1 MTTPAKKYQ
10 NVSYKELLAYSEQN
24 PNRTRTLASIV
35 NTMIAP
41 DTSLDKLGL
50 KGYSS
55 TNITPSNIIGVLA
68 AIVDPSYY
76 VMAPKHIRTQLI
88 IDLSTSL
95 QQQTDHL
102 ANTSL
107 SRKRKKIHDL
117 IGAAYNGAS
126 FQDKEYLELFHAI
139 SIMRS
144 LHFVLMKEA
153 IQDKIEDDEV
163 SYDSSLKGEI
173 IFSSDPSTWKR
184 ENQIWIVDYRARW
197 IAVPTEQSA
206 ISMHQLI
213 GSWLANI
220 EQKGW
225 IIQWPEV
232 DATKTELV
240 EILSSSSEWKEM
252 DKKLPKEILAT
263 RLGKMK
269 SYHVFTQWIK
279 NVSSYMID

>member
-24 PNRTRTLASIV
+24 PNRTRTLASI
-35 NTMIAP
+35 TATLLTP

-50 KGYSS
+50 IGYTAANVSPTGILS
-55 TNITPSNIIGVLA
+55 LLA
-68 AIVDPSYY
+68 TIADPSYY
-76 VMAPKHIRTQLI
+76 AMAPKHVRTQLI

-102 ANTSL
+102 TNTSL
-107 SRKRKKIHDL
+107 GRKRRKIHDL
-117 IGAAYNGAS
+117 IGAAYNNAS

-139 SIMRS
+139 SLMRN
-144 LHFVLMKEA
+144 LHFVLMKET

-163 SYDSSLKGEI
+163 LYDSALKGEI

-184 ENQIWIVDYRARW
+184 ENPIWVVDYRARW
-197 IAVPTEQSA
+197 VAIPTEQSA
-206 ISMHQLI
+206 TAMHQWI
-213 GSWLANI
+213 SPWLSDI

-225 IIQWPEV
+225 VIQWPEV

-240 EILSSSSEWKEM
+240 EILSASSEWKET
-252 DKKLPKEILAT
+252 DKKLSKETLAI
-263 RLGKMK
+263 RLGKVK
-269 SYHVFTQWIK
+269 AYRTFAHWVK
-279 NVSSYMID
+279 DVSYMVD

>member
-10 NVSYKELLAYSEQN
+10 NVSYKELLSYSEQN
-24 PNRTRTLASIV
+24 PNRTRTLASI
-35 NTMIAP
+35 TATLLTQ
-41 DTSLDKLGL
+41 DTSLNKLGL
-50 KGYSS
+50 KGY
-55 TNITPSNIIGVLA
+55 TAANITPSGIISLLA
-68 AIVDPSYY
+68 TIADPSYY
-76 VMAPKHIRTQLI
+76 AMAPKHVRTQLI

-102 ANTSL
+102 TNTSL

-117 IGAAYNGAS
+117 IGAAYNGAA

-139 SIMRS
+139 SLMRN

-163 SYDSSLKGEI
+163 SYDSALKGEI

-184 ENQIWIVDYRARW
+184 ENPIWVVDYRARW
-197 IAVPTEQSA
+197 VAVPTEQNA
-206 ISMHQLI
+206 IAMHQWI
-213 GSWLANI
+213 GQWLSAI

-225 IIQWPEV
+225 VIQWPEV

-240 EILSSSSEWKEM
+240 EILSSSSDWKET
-252 DKKLPKEILAT
+252 DKKLSKETLAM
-263 RLGKMK
+263 RLSKVK
-269 SYHVFTQWIK
+269 AYRAFANWIK
-279 NVSSYMID
+279 NVSYMDD

>member
-10 NVSYKELLAYSEQN
+10 NVSYKELLSYSEQN
-24 PNRTRTLASIV
+24 PNRNRTLASI
-35 NTMIAP
+35 TATQLTQ

-50 KGYSS
+50 TGY
-55 TNITPSNIIGVLA
+55 TAANITPCGILSLLA
-68 AIVDPSYY
+68 TIADPSYY
-76 VMAPKHIRTQLI
+76 AMAPKHVRTQLI

-102 ANTSL
+102 SNTSL
-107 SRKRKKIHDL
+107 ARKRRKIHDL

-139 SIMRS
+139 SIMRG

-163 SYDSSLKGEI
+163 SYDSALKGEI

-184 ENQIWIVDYRARW
+184 ENPIWVVDYRARW
-197 IAVPTEQSA
+197 AAIPTEQSSIA
-206 ISMHQLI
+206 MHQMI
-213 GSWLANI
+213 GGWLSVI

-225 IIQWPEV
+225 MIQWPEV
-232 DATKTELV
+232 DATKTQLV
-240 EILSSSSEWKEM
+240 EILSSSSEWKET
-252 DKKLPKEILAT
+252 DKKLSKETLAY
-263 RLGKMK
+263 RLSKVKAYRAFAHWMK
-269 SYHVFTQWIK
+269 
-279 NVSSYMID
+279 NASYMD

>member
-24 PNRTRTLASIV
+24 SNRTRTLASITA
-35 NTMIAP
+35 TMLTP

-50 KGYSS
+50 KGY
-55 TNITPSNIIGVLA
+55 TAANITPSGILSLLAIIA
-68 AIVDPSYY
+68 DPSYY
-76 VMAPKHIRTQLI
+76 AMAPKHVRTQLI
-88 IDLSTSL
+88 IDLCTSL

-102 ANTSL
+102 TNTSL

-117 IGAAYNGAS
+117 LGAAYNGAS

-139 SIMRS
+139 SLMRN

-163 SYDSSLKGEI
+163 SYDNTLKGEI

-184 ENQIWIVDYRARW
+184 DNPIWIVDYRARW
-197 IAVPTEQSA
+197 VAVPTEQSA
-206 ISMHQLI
+206 IELHQFI
-213 GSWLANI
+213 GSWLSVI

-232 DATKTELV
+232 DTTKTHLV
-240 EILSSSSEWKEM
+240 EILSSFSEWKET
-252 DKKLPKEILAT
+252 DKKLSKETLAM
-263 RLGKMK
+263 RL
-269 SYHVFTQWIK
+269 SRLNAYRVFTCWKKDI
-279 NVSSYMID
+279 SYMDG

>member
-10 NVSYKELLAYSEQN
+10 NVSYKELLAYSDQN
-24 PNRTRTLASIV
+24 PNRTRTLASI
-35 NTMIAP
+35 TATLLTQ

-50 KGYSS
+50 TGY
-55 TNITPSNIIGVLA
+55 TAANITPSGIISLIA
-68 AIVDPSYY
+68 TIADPSYY
-76 VMAPKHIRTQLI
+76 AMAPKHVRTQLI

-107 SRKRKKIHDL
+107 GRKRKKIHDL

-139 SIMRS
+139 SIMRG

-163 SYDSSLKGEI
+163 SYDSALKGEI

-184 ENQIWIVDYRARW
+184 ENPIWVVDYRARW
-197 IAVPTEQSA
+197 VAVPTEHNSKE
-206 ISMHQLI
+206 MHQWI
-213 GSWLANI
+213 GQWLSVI

-225 IIQWPEV
+225 VIQWPEV

-240 EILSSSSEWKEM
+240 EILSSSSEWKET
-252 DKKLPKEILAT
+252 DKKLSKETLAM
-263 RLGKMK
+263 RLGKVK
-269 SYHVFTQWIK
+269 AYRAFARWVK
-279 NVSSYMID
+279 DVSYMDD